1 MSTRAQRRGR
11 TVEAKKNSMMPF
23 YIIIGVV
30 AVVGV
35 VVVGLLLRATG
46 GQTAEPV
53 AMTSLDQFES
63 KGDPDAPVTVVKY
76 SDFGCGGCAAYA
88 LGLGPQIEQQYIET
102 GQVHFVYHEYPVTG
116 PNGVLAAEAGR
127 CAADQE
133 SFWPMH
139 DLLFQNQQQWSRLP
153 EPDGQFTLY
162 AQQLGLNTDQFQQC
176 LEEDQHLPEIL
187 GAEQAARSAEIP
199 ATPTFVING
208 QQYNSDGLVAAID
221 AALAAADTEGE
232 SDTADGSGETEAPSE

>member
-11 TVEAKKNSMMPF
+11 TVESKKTSMTPF

-35 VVVGLLLRATG
+35 VVVGLLLRTG
-46 GQTAEPV
+46 GANAEPV
-53 AMTSLDQFES
+53 AMNSLDQFQS
-63 KGDPDAPVTVVKY
+63 KGNPDAAVTVVKY

-88 LGLGPQIEQQYIET
+88 LGLGPQIDQQYIEP
-102 GQVHFVYHEYPVTG
+102 GLINFVYHEYPVTG

-139 DLLFQNQQQWSRLP
+139 DLLFQNQQQWARLP
-153 EPDGQFTLY
+153 EPDGQFTVY
-162 AQQLGLNTDQFQQC
+162 AQQLGLNTDEFQQC
-176 LEEDQHLPEIL
+176 LEEDAHLPEVL
-187 GAEQAARSAEIP
+187 GADEAARSEGIP
-199 ATPTFVING
+199 ATPTFVVDG
-208 QQYNSDGLVAAID
+208 QQYGSDELVAAID
-221 AALAAADTEGE
+221 AALAAADTAGDSDAADE
-232 SDTADGSGETEAPSE
+232 SGDAEEPSE